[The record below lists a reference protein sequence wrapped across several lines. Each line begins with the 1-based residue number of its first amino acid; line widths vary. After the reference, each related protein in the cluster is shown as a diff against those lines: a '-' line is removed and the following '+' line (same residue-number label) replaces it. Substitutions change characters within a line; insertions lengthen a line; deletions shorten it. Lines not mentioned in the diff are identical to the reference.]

1 MYFQAAKLYGMKR
14 IVIAF
19 LFSFSLLKLSA
30 QHSTNAPVRLT
41 ENSVVKDTTGTE
53 YPYTIWQQLM
63 TTGRYMI
70 KPEKPTDPNTAFF
83 IIRLSDEDYAKRINS
98 LPKPPE
104 SKYFKTGSK
113 FSSFKTTD
121 INGNKINTKNLAGK
135 IIVLNFWFINC
146 PPCVR
151 EIPELHK
158 LAESYKT
165 DSSVVFIA
173 VALDQAADIR
183 EFLKTHPFGYSIVDN
198 GRYISNQYSINSY
211 PTNAVVSPEGKVYF
225 HSSGFGMSTVHWIK
239 KSIEELQQ
247 QPPKKEEA
255 VAAQ

>member
-1 MYFQAAKLYGMKR
+1 MKR
-14 IVIAF
+14 ILIAF
-19 LFSFSLLKLSA
+19 LFTFSLLNISA
-30 QHSTNAPVRLT
+30 QQTFTTKARLT
-41 ENSVVKDTTGTE
+41 ESSVVKDTTGTE
-53 YPYTIWQQLM
+53 YPYAIWQQLM
-63 TTGRYMI
+63 ATGRYII
-70 KPEKPTDPNTAFF
+70 KAEKPADPNTAYF
-83 IIRLSDEDYAKRINS
+83 IIRLSDEDFAKRNLA

-121 INGNKINTKNLAGK
+121 IDGNKINTKNLAGK

-158 LAESYKT
+158 LSQTYRE

-173 VALDQAADIR
+173 VALDLASDIR
-183 EFLKTHPFGYSIVDN
+183 EFLKTHPFGYRIVDN

-211 PTNAVVSPEGKVYF
+211 PTNVVVSPEGKVYF
-225 HSSGFGMSTVHWIK
+225 HASGFGMGTVHWIS
-239 KSIEELQQ
+239 KSIEELKQQ
-247 QPPKKEEA
+247 FPKEEET

>member
-1 MYFQAAKLYGMKR
+1 MKR
-14 IVIAF
+14 IGTAF
-19 LFSFSLLKLSA
+19 LLIFFLLQLSA
-30 QHSTNAPVRLT
+30 QHSTNTPVRLT
-41 ENSVVKDTTGTE
+41 ENSIVKDTTGTE
-53 YPYTIWQQLM
+53 YPSTIWQQLM
-63 TTGRYMI
+63 NTGRYII

-83 IIRLSDEDYAKRINS
+83 IIRLSDEDFAKRINS

-121 INGNKINTKNLAGK
+121 IDGNKINTKNLAGK
-135 IIVLNFWFINC
+135 IIVVNFWFINC

-158 LAESYKT
+158 LSQSYKE

-183 EFLKTHPFGYSIVDN
+183 AFLKTHPFGYRIVDN

-211 PTNAVVSPEGKVYF
+211 PTNLVVSPEGKVYF
-225 HSSGFGMSTVHWIK
+225 HSSGFGMSTVHWIS
-239 KSIEELQQ
+239 KSIEELKQQ
-247 QPPKKEEA
+247 LPKKEEA